1 MVPAITESPV
11 VDEVGGDDL
20 PDGWERRCHVLYKV
34 NVTGRYHRR
43 RQRFF
48 DLLDKG
54 TKAATVLLG
63 ASLFGDLLKQN
74 LPIVAA
80 AISSLGLMA
89 LVFGYSDRKQVHKEL
104 AEAALHLAAQ
114 IEEAPIELL
123 SDTVAGQ
130 WAAAYQ
136 RLNAKEPP
144 ALKTLVIICE
154 WEQSTADGHP
164 ENVKRPNWLFRL
176 FADFV

>member
-1 MVPAITESPV
+1 MSESPV
-11 VDEVGGDDL
+11 VIEESVDSI
-20 PDGWERRCHVLYKV
+20 PQGWERRCHVLYKV

-74 LPIVAA
+74 LPAVAA

-89 LVFGYSDRKQVHKEL
+89 LVFGYSDRKQAHKEL
-104 AEAALHLAAQ
+104 AEAALNLAAK
-114 IEEAPIELL
+114 IEESPIELL
-123 SDTVAGQ
+123 TDTVAGQ
-130 WAAAYQ
+130 WAADFQ

-164 ENVKRPNWLFRL
+164 GNVKRPSWPLRL
-176 FADFV
+176 FADFA